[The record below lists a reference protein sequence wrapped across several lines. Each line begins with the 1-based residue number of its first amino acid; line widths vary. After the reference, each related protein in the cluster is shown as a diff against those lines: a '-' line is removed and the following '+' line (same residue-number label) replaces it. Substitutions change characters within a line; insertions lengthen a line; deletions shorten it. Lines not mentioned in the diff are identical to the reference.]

1 MESITPAPILG
12 ETLEKIIILESKVY
26 NLDSKYCLSTE
37 EEFKIMEQNAD
48 KVELKTNA
56 LALIAMEY

>member
-1 MESITPAPILG
+1 MARTFDRD
-12 ETLEKIIILESKVY
+12 KF
-26 NLDSKYCLSTE
+26 TE